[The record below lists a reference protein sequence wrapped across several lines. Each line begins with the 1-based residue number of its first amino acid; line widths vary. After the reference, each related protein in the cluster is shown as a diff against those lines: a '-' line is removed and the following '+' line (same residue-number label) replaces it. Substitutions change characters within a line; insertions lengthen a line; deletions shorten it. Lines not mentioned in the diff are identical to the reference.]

1 MLWKL
6 LTTHSSMVSIGL
18 NLLAVRASYFLRSS
32 LNPSAGPAPAN
43 LHLPQF
49 TYSTPKPTEA
59 PTATEPPQENSASL
73 SQGFAFSAFFQ
84 QSSSV
89 SPGLS
94 ILRPSPVT
102 GTGSSLSTSWKET
115 SGSASS
121 FIGFSWGPAL
131 DAFPEGIAY
140 TPVGSTNTAA
150 DAGLEST
157 PRPLIRTPQQQT
169 PVPENHAYNTLS
181 VPPTWGRAFAGTLST
196 PQQTLNMYSTPM
208 KPYALSPYATLPR
221 TSTVRRTAPR
231 RMVSDREAMKQ
242 LVDCVG
248 MSARKKVLESG
259 KKPRILAAMFDVSSK
274 GGSTGGRTGSA
285 GTGFKS
291 GTLRKELRFDR
302 FTTPIPGPD
311 YSAANSS
318 KSRGVAGVE
327 PTQNGNADDD
337 EHKPPGNEDSDIYY
351 YSQEYNANA
360 NSNPGRYSPSSDG
373 TSDGSEGGH
382 PPSPSPSPRPGSAM
396 SMMSMTTMLSRRS
409 GTPTISGYFGS
420 GRMRSGSGSLLVP
433 LGDRSAT
440 VTTTTGTGASSGL
453 LSIPSAGAGNL
464 EFAIKDV
471 DSEISGMYRREE
483 AKFEGEL
490 LTPKLDQ
497 KTRRKG
503 SISSVVPSASFSY
516 STQPRVRP
524 SPMEEPEGI
533 AQSQS
538 QTQHFRTRTLD
549 DIFPDKLREMERRH
563 TGMMKDIEELEDK
576 LAEVSSSYGFV

>member
-1 MLWKL
+1 
-6 LTTHSSMVSIGL
+6 
-18 NLLAVRASYFLRSS
+18 
-32 LNPSAGPAPAN
+32 
-43 LHLPQF
+43 
-49 TYSTPKPTEA
+49 
-59 PTATEPPQENSASL
+59 
-73 SQGFAFSAFFQ
+73 
-84 QSSSV
+84 
-89 SPGLS
+89 
-94 ILRPSPVT
+94 
-102 GTGSSLSTSWKET
+102 
-115 SGSASS
+115 
-121 FIGFSWGPAL
+121 
-131 DAFPEGIAY
+131 
-140 TPVGSTNTAA
+140 
-150 DAGLEST
+150 
-157 PRPLIRTPQQQT
+157 
-169 PVPENHAYNTLS
+169 
-181 VPPTWGRAFAGTLST
+181 
-196 PQQTLNMYSTPM
+196 
-208 KPYALSPYATLPR
+208 
-221 TSTVRRTAPR
+221 
-231 RMVSDREAMKQ
+231 MVSDREAMKQ

-259 KKPRILAAMFDVSSK
+259 RKPRILAAMFDVSSK

-311 YSAANSS
+311 YSAVNSS
-318 KSRGVAGVE
+318 SRSRGVAGLE
-327 PTQNGNADDD
+327 PTQNGNTDDN
-337 EHKPPGNEDSDIYY
+337 EHKPPGNVDDSDIYY

-433 LGDRSAT
+433 LGDRSTT
-440 VTTTTGTGASSGL
+440 VTTTTGTGTSSGL

-464 EFAIKDV
+464 EFGIKDV
-471 DSEISGMYRREE
+471 DSEISGRYHREE
-483 AKFEGEL
+483 AKFEREL

-516 STQPRVRP
+516 STQSRVRP
-524 SPMEEPEGI
+524 SPMEEPKGI
-533 AQSQS
+533 APSQS
-538 QTQHFRTRTLD
+538 QTRHLRTRTLD

-563 TGMMKDIEELEDK
+563 MSMMKDIEELEDK
-576 LAEVSSSYGFV
+576 LAGVSSFVR